1 MGTGA
6 PRGCAQRPGRR
17 PAKHASD
24 AVVRAGEPPGA
35 LAPSSAAAS
44 MEPSEPAKRARRPSR
59 RQDYDYAESVADGE
73 VDVGAGDDAYVP
85 PEDGEARHRR
95 HRREKKEKRARRRQR
110 RKRRKAGDGS
120 SASDSSDGS
129 SDDGGAGGEGGRGGR
144 AAGSRRRDGQ
154 DDGLNLPPALMPE
167 GDGAG
172 VDGEDGCD
180 RNMRDFTGLKLKP
193 DHESRPVWVSADRR
207 ILLETFSPIYK
218 QAYDFLVAI
227 AEPVS
232 RPELMHEYR
241 LTAYALYAAVSV
253 GLDAESIIRAL
264 RMLCKTDL
272 PPEVPAFVRA
282 QTRTYGK
289 TKLILQKGRYLVQTF
304 DEDVLR
310 LFLNDGVI
318 QRARVTEDKHDG
330 ATEAEVA
337 EGGGVVL
344 AGGEEAVSD
353 AATLAALT
361 RAMEDEGD
369 EEEGGAGGAAGAA
382 AVKKKA
388 FDIEIKG
395 EEVEHVKRRA
405 IELEHPLMEE
415 YDFRNDTVN
424 ASLAMDLKPIAKIRP
439 YQEKSLEK
447 MFGNGRARS
456 GVIVLPCGA
465 GKSLVGVTA
474 ACTIKKPTLCLCTS
488 SVSVEQWR
496 YQFSLWST
504 LPKDK
509 IGRFVASGGPG
520 AKDKSF
526 AGGVT
531 VTTYSMI
538 SHSGRRAKESQ
549 RMLDELKSQE
559 WGLLLLDEVH
569 VVPANVFRRVIGV
582 IKAHC
587 KLGLTATLLR
597 EDEKIGDINFLIG
610 PKLYE
615 ANWLDLQRDN
625 YLATVQCA
633 EVWCPMTREFYAE
646 YLTVSPAKR
655 KLLYA
660 MNPNKF
666 RMCEYLV
673 RFHEARGDKVI
684 IFADNI
690 FALRTYAHRLNRP
703 YIYGPTTQT
712 ERLRILD
719 NFQHNPQLSTILMS
733 AVGDTSLDVPCANVL
748 IQVSSHYGSRRQE
761 AQRLGRI
768 LRPKPNPGQ
777 NFNAFF
783 YSLVSTDTQ
792 EMYYSSKRQQFLIDQ
807 GYAFKVITQLD
818 GMDKADPPLAFQTT
832 AEQVELLYE
841 VMAANEDEATERL
854 DDAGEEGNLDPSAY
868 GGGGDRGAVARRN
881 ASSIAALTGARGIQ
895 YVEFNRGSAPVPKSR
910 QVVRHSLF
918 SKRAAGGFKKKD

>member
-1 MGTGA
+1 MDGKS
-6 PRGCAQRPGRR
+6 R
-17 PAKHASD
+17 
-24 AVVRAGEPPGA
+24 
-35 LAPSSAAAS
+35 
-44 MEPSEPAKRARRPSR
+44 RARRPAVRDDYEYEPIDIEGNGHDEDEYLPPDEGDGQAAGRGKRKRKHSR
-59 RQDYDYAESVADGE
+59 DNRKNRRRSSHGADVDDSDDLESGDDVAERDA
-73 VDVGAGDDAYVP
+73 DVGLDSIEGSGVD
-85 PEDGEARHRR
+85 
-95 HRREKKEKRARRRQR
+95 KR
-110 RKRRKAGDGS
+110 RRKANGDENNNVDDEAYPEFPSNMPGGDEFDLDDDA
-120 SASDSSDGS
+120 AS
-129 SDDGGAGGEGGRGGR
+129 
-144 AAGSRRRDGQ
+144 
-154 DDGLNLPPALMPE
+154 
-167 GDGAG
+167 GD
-172 VDGEDGCD
+172 
-180 RNMRDFTGLKLKP
+180 MRDFSSLKLKP
-193 DHESRPVWVSADRR
+193 DHETRPVWVSADRR

-232 RPELMHEYR
+232 RPEFMHEYR

-264 RMLCKTDL
+264 RLLCKTDL
-272 PPEVPAFVRA
+272 PPEVPAFIRA

-289 TKLILQKGRYLVQTF
+289 TKLVLKKGRYFVQTH
-304 DEDVLR
+304 DEQVLR
-310 LFLNDGVI
+310 KFLSDSVI
-318 QRARVTEDKHDG
+318 AHARV
-330 ATEAEVA
+330 AERPVNDPA
-337 EGGGVVL
+337 DAADNADNAADGVVL

-361 RAMEDEGD
+361 KALDADDDEDD
-369 EEEGGAGGAAGAA
+369 EEDNGASGSSSRAPKGGMAA
-382 AVKKKA
+382 AAADAARSKKKEY
-388 FDIEIKG
+388 DIEIMG

-405 IELEHPLMEE
+405 IELEYPLMEE

-424 ASLAMDLKPIAKIRP
+424 PSIDIDLRPIAKIRP

-496 YQFSLWST
+496 YQFSMWST
-504 LPKDK
+504 IPRDK
-509 IGRFVASGGPG
+509 VGRFIASGG
-520 AKDKSF
+520 ASSKDKSF

-582 IKAHC
+582 IKSHC

-615 ANWLDLQRDN
+615 ANWLDLQRAN

-633 EVWCPMTREFYAE
+633 EVWCPMTKEFYRE
-646 YLTVSPAKR
+646 YLANSAAKR

-666 RMCEYLV
+666 RMTQYLV
-673 RFHEARGDKVI
+673 QFHERRGDKVI

-690 FALRTYAHRLNRP
+690 YALRMYALRLNRP
-703 YIYGPTTQT
+703 FIYGPTTQT

-719 NFQHNPQLSTILMS
+719 NFQHNPQLGTILLS
-733 AVGDTSLDVPCANVL
+733 KVGDTSIDIPEANVL

-768 LRPKPNPGQ
+768 LRPKRRAGQ

-818 GMDKADPPLAFQTT
+818 GMDKADPPLDFSSKE
-832 AEQVELLYE
+832 EQLELL
-841 VMAANEDEATERL
+841 AAVLAADESEATETL
-854 DDAGEEGNLDPSAY
+854 DIDAEEREFRMGGGY
-868 GGGGDRGAVARRN
+868 GGDKGDRAGVARRN
-881 ASSIAALTGARGIQ
+881 ASSIAALTGARGIR
-895 YVEFNRGSAPVPKSR
+895 YSEFNRVAGAATQIPKSL
-910 QVVRHSLF
+910 QVVQHSLF
-918 SKRAAGGFKKKD
+918 RKRAAGGFKKQT

>member
-1 MGTGA
+1 MVDGDMDDTSS
-6 PRGCAQRPGRR
+6 GR
-17 PAKHASD
+17 
-24 AVVRAGEPPGA
+24 
-35 LAPSSAAAS
+35 
-44 MEPSEPAKRARRPSR
+44 KRSRRSARRSE
-59 RQDYDYAESVADGE
+59 YYYADDPDFVVADE
-73 VDVGAGDDAYVP
+73 LEDDVYRP
-85 PEDGEARHRR
+85 
-95 HRREKKEKRARRRQR
+95 
-110 RKRRKAGDGS
+110 
-120 SASDSSDGS
+120 
-129 SDDGGAGGEGGRGGR
+129 SDDESSSYLPARKKLRKSKSKGSARNGGNESEADESDWNDDSVSQGKISKKRN
-144 AAGSRRRDGQ
+144 RRDGSLN
-154 DDGLNLPPALMPE
+154 DDDSAVPALPQVE
-167 GDGAG
+167 GDEEYLADEEG
-172 VDGEDGCD
+172 GEI
-180 RNMRDFTGLKLKP
+180 RDFTSLKLKP

-232 RPELMHEYR
+232 RPELVHEYR

-253 GLDAESIIRAL
+253 GLDSESIIRAL
-264 RMLCKTDL
+264 RMLCKTEL
-272 PPEVPAFVRA
+272 PSDVARFIRD
-282 QTRTYGK
+282 QTKTYGK
-289 TKLILQKGRYLVQTF
+289 TKLVLQRGRYLVQTY

-310 LFLNDGVI
+310 LFLRDDI
-318 QRARVTEDKHDG
+318 ISRARVPENADRKASESEALTETD
-330 ATEAEVA
+330 
-337 EGGGVVL
+337 GVVL

-361 RAMEDEGD
+361 KALDEDGD
-369 EEEGGAGGAAGAA
+369 EDDANNADGILPASGLSTDAVQAATSAMSSA
-382 AVKKKA
+382 KTKKS
-388 FDIEIKG
+388 FDIEVKG

-405 IELEHPLMEE
+405 IELQYPLMEE

-424 ASLAMDLKPIAKIRP
+424 ASINIDLKPIAKIRP

-474 ACTIKKPTLCLCTS
+474 ACTVKKPTLCLCTS

-496 YQFSLWST
+496 FQFSLWST
-504 LPKDK
+504 LPRDK
-509 IGRFVASGGPG
+509 IGRFIAAGGNS
-520 AKDKSF
+520 AKEKSF
-526 AGGVT
+526 AGDVT

-538 SHSGRRAKESQ
+538 SHSGQRAKESQ
-549 RMLDELKSQE
+549 RMLDELKSRE

-615 ANWLDLQRDN
+615 ANWLDLQREN

-633 EVWCPMTREFYAE
+633 EVWCPMTREFYKE
-646 YLTVSPAKR
+646 YLSNSPAKR

-666 RMCEYLV
+666 QMCEYLV

-690 FALRTYAHRLNRP
+690 IALRIYALRLNRP
-703 YIYGPTTQT
+703 FIYGPTSQT

-719 NFQHNPQLSTILMS
+719 NFQHNPQLGTILLS
-733 AVGDTSLDVPCANVL
+733 KVGDTSIDIPEANVL

-768 LRPKPNPGQ
+768 LRPKHRAGQ
-777 NFNAFF
+777 NFNAYF

-807 GYAFKVITQLD
+807 GYAFKVITRLD
-818 GMDKADPPLAFQTT
+818 GMEKANPPLGFSTT
-832 AEQVELLYE
+832 AEQLELLTT
-841 VMAANEDEATERL
+841 VLATDESEGTENL
-854 DDAGEEGNLDPSAY
+854 EADAEERELALGGNY
-868 GGGGDRGAVARRN
+868 GMERGSVARRN
-881 ASSIAALTGARGIQ
+881 ASSIAALTGARGMR
-895 YVEFNRGSAPVPKSR
+895 YSEFARGSVAAPVPKSR
-910 QVVRHSLF
+910 QVVRHPLF
-918 SKRAAGGFKKKD
+918 RKRAAGGFTKKAPSRAI

>member
-1 MGTGA
+1 M
-6 PRGCAQRPGRR
+6 PRGNV
-17 PAKHASD
+17 ASTPKP
-24 AVVRAGEPPGA
+24 VERGKR
-35 LAPSSAAAS
+35 SSAPAGPRT
-44 MEPSEPAKRARRPSR
+44 MEVEDLTAPVRRARRPT
-59 RQDYDYAESVADGE
+59 RQADFVYDEAAAAEAG
-73 VDVGAGDDAYVP
+73 GAGSGDSDYSQQ
-85 PEDGEARHRR
+85 AR
-95 HRREKKEKRARRRQR
+95 RARRREREEKKRRR
-110 RKRRKAGDGS
+110 RKRRKRRRTGAGG
-120 SASDSSDGS
+120 SASDGSASGSDGS
-129 SDDGGAGGEGGRGGR
+129 SDGGRPARDGDSVMPDKLLPQDEEDGGIGSGE
-144 AAGSRRRDGQ
+144 
-154 DDGLNLPPALMPE
+154 E
-167 GDGAG
+167 GDGG
-172 VDGEDGCD
+172 
-180 RNMRDFTGLKLKP
+180 MRDFTGLKLKP
-193 DHESRPVWVSADRR
+193 DHETRPVWVSADRR

-282 QTRTYGK
+282 QTKTYGK
-289 TKLILQKGRYLVQTF
+289 TKLILQKGKYLVQTY
-304 DEDVLR
+304 DENVLR
-310 LFLNDGVI
+310 MFLNDPVI
-318 QRARVTEDKHDG
+318 RSARAAEDKDAA

-337 EGGGVVL
+337 EDPGVVL

-361 RAMEDEGD
+361 KAMDDGD
-369 EEEGGAGGAAGAA
+369 EEDDALAAAAAVATVAAAGAGSGTETETALVA
-382 AVKKKA
+382 AMKKKKA

-395 EEVEHVKRRA
+395 EEVEHVKKRA

-415 YDFRNDTVN
+415 YDFRNDTAN
-424 ASLAMDLKPIAKIRP
+424 ENLPMDLKPIARIRP

-509 IGRFVASGGPG
+509 IGRFVASGGSS

-690 FALRTYAHRLNRP
+690 FALRMYALRLNRP
-703 YIYGPTTQT
+703 FIYGPTTQT

-807 GYAFKVITQLD
+807 GYAFKIITHLD
-818 GMDKADPPLAFQTT
+818 GMDKAQPPLGFETH
-832 AEQVELLYE
+832 AEQLELLSA
-841 VMAANEDEATERL
+841 VLAADESEATERL
-854 DDAGEEGNLDPSAY
+854 EDAGEDGNFDPASY
-868 GGGGDRGAVARRN
+868 GGTDRRAMVRRN
-881 ASSIAALTGARGIQ
+881 ASSIAALTGARGMQ
-895 YVEFNRGSAPVPKSR
+895 YSEFNRPAAPVPKSR

-918 SKRAAGGFKKKD
+918 TKRKAGGFKKRVTDEDRLKRLDR

>member
-1 MGTGA
+1 MEEQDLTA
-6 PRGCAQRPGRR
+6 PARRSRR
-17 PAKHASD
+17 PA
-24 AVVRAGEPPGA
+24 
-35 LAPSSAAAS
+35 
-44 MEPSEPAKRARRPSR
+44 RRP
-59 RQDYDYAESVADGE
+59 DYDYDVAADEAAAAEAGSDGSDE
-73 VDVGAGDDAYVP
+73 
-85 PEDGEARHRR
+85 EAR
-95 HRREKKEKRARRRQR
+95 RARRRERKEKKR
-110 RKRRKAGDGS
+110 RKRKKRKRRRTGS
-120 SASDSSDGS
+120 GASASDASESESGASSDGGRRRGGG
-129 SDDGGAGGEGGRGGR
+129 DGVMPEKLLPQDEEEGGI
-144 AAGSRRRDGQ
+144 GSGD
-154 DDGLNLPPALMPE
+154 E
-167 GDGAG
+167 GDQG
-172 VDGEDGCD
+172 
-180 RNMRDFTGLKLKP
+180 MRDFTGLKLKP
-193 DHESRPVWVSADRR
+193 DHETRPVWVSADRR

-282 QTRTYGK
+282 QTKTYGK
-289 TKLILQKGRYLVQTF
+289 TKLILQKGKYLVQTY
-304 DEDVLR
+304 DENVLR
-310 LFLNDGVI
+310 MFLNDPTI
-318 QRARVTEDKHDG
+318 RHARAAENKDAA

-337 EGGGVVL
+337 EDAGVVL

-361 RAMEDEGD
+361 KAMDDGDD
-369 EEEGGAGGAAGAA
+369 EEEEELAATAVAGSGSAAEAALAA
-382 AVKKKA
+382 AMKKKKA

-415 YDFRNDTVN
+415 YDFRNDTAN
-424 ASLAMDLKPIAKIRP
+424 ANLPMDLKPIAKIRP

-509 IGRFVASGGPG
+509 IGRFVASGGSS

-549 RMLDELKSQE
+549 RMLDELKNQE

-690 FALRTYAHRLNRP
+690 FALRMYALRLNRP
-703 YIYGPTTQT
+703 FIYGPTTQT

-807 GYAFKVITQLD
+807 GYAFKIITQLD
-818 GMDKADPPLAFQTT
+818 GMDKAQPPLGFESH
-832 AEQVELLYE
+832 AEQLELLSA
-841 VMAANEDEATERL
+841 VLAADESEATERL
-854 DDAGEEGNLDPSAY
+854 EDAGEDGNFDPASY
-868 GGGGDRGAVARRN
+868 GGTDRRAMARRN
-881 ASSIAALTGARGIQ
+881 ASSIAALTGARGMQ
-895 YVEFNRGSAPVPKSR
+895 YSEFNRPAVPVPKSR
-910 QVVRHSLF
+910 QVVRHNLF
-918 SKRAAGGFKKKD
+918 SKRKAGGFKKKITDEDRMKAIDR

>member
-1 MGTGA
+1 MDVSGE
-6 PRGCAQRPGRR
+6 GRKKR
-17 PAKHASD
+17 KKRSVRRAEYEYDDD
-24 AVVRAGEPPGA
+24 AVGRNVGSGGDADYVPRHEQD
-35 LAPSSAAAS
+35 
-44 MEPSEPAKRARRPSR
+44 EARRSERRISDMSR
-59 RQDYDYAESVADGE
+59 GKS
-73 VDVGAGDDAYVP
+73 
-85 PEDGEARHRR
+85 
-95 HRREKKEKRARRRQR
+95 KKRKSRK
-110 RKRRKAGDGS
+110 KRRKL
-120 SASDSSDGS
+120 
-129 SDDGGAGGEGGRGGR
+129 EGGDPSSNSSSSSETENIDRRGEHADEGTM
-144 AAGSRRRDGQ
+144 
-154 DDGLNLPPALMPE
+154 PALPIPEAGADVVNGEE
-167 GDGAG
+167 GD
-172 VDGEDGCD
+172 
-180 RNMRDFTGLKLKP
+180 MRDFTGLRLKP

-272 PPEVPAFVRA
+272 PAEVPAFIRD
-282 QTRTYGK
+282 QTETLGK
-289 TKLILQKGRYLVQTF
+289 TKLVLRKGRYLIQTH
-304 DEDVLR
+304 DEKVLR
-310 LFLNDGVI
+310 LFLGDHVI
-318 QRARVTEDKHDG
+318 QRARVTSNPDG
-330 ATEAEVA
+330 DAIEAEA
-337 EGGGVVL
+337 ADEDGVVL
-344 AGGEEAVSD
+344 AGGEQAVTD
-353 AATLAALT
+353 AATLEALT
-361 RAMEDEGD
+361 KAMEDDEDDELDIGGD
-369 EEEGGAGGAAGAA
+369 SALHSNAAAAAAA
-382 AVKKKA
+382 AVSAAKKKKA
-388 FDIEIKG
+388 FDIEIGG

-405 IELEHPLMEE
+405 IELKHPLMEE
-415 YDFRNDTVN
+415 YDFRNDTIN
-424 ASLAMDLKPIAKIRP
+424 ESLDMDLKPIAKIRP

-496 YQFSLWST
+496 YQFSMWST
-504 LPKDK
+504 LPRDK
-509 IGRFVASGGPG
+509 IGRFVASGGSS

-549 RMLDELKSQE
+549 LMLDQLKNQE

-569 VVPANVFRRVIGV
+569 VVPANVFRKVIGV

-633 EVWCPMTREFYAE
+633 EVWCPMTREFYRE
-646 YLTVSPAKR
+646 YLSVNPAKR

-690 FALRTYAHRLNRP
+690 FALRMYALRLSRP
-703 YIYGPTTQT
+703 FIYGPTTQT

-807 GYAFKVITQLD
+807 GYAFKIITQLD
-818 GMDKADPPLAFQTT
+818 GMEKASPPLGFSTN
-832 AEQVELLYE
+832 AEQLELL
-841 VMAANEDEATERL
+841 AAVLAADESEATEHL
-854 DDAGEEGNLDPSAY
+854 EVDGEEGNFDPRAY
-868 GGGGDRGAVARRN
+868 GGGGRDRGTALARRN
-881 ASSIAALTGARGIQ
+881 ASSIAALTGAHGIQ
-895 YVEFNRGSAPVPKSR
+895 YAEFDRDNGMAVSKPR
-910 QVVRHSLF
+910 QVVRHKLF
-918 SKRAAGGFKKKD
+918 TKRAAGGFKKKSTTS

>member
-1 MGTGA
+1 M
-6 PRGCAQRPGRR
+6 
-17 PAKHASD
+17 D
-24 AVVRAGEPPGA
+24 GA
-35 LAPSSAAAS
+35 LDSRAR
-44 MEPSEPAKRARRPSR
+44 RARRPAVR
-59 RQDYDYAESVADGE
+59 EDYDYEPNERYEGGRDE
-73 VDVGAGDDAYVP
+73 DEYVP
-85 PEDGEARHRR
+85 PDAKAGEEPALR
-95 HRREKKEKRARRRQR
+95 K
-110 RKRRKAGDGS
+110 RKRRHGDKRRKHKRRR
-120 SASDSSDGS
+120 DSSDADEAL
-129 SDDGGAGGEGGRGGR
+129 SDGDAGENE
-144 AAGSRRRDGQ
+144 S
-154 DDGLNLPPALMPE
+154 DGLEEGFAEKHCRKGANHGEDEIPALPPNMPGQAE
-167 GDGAG
+167 DELEFEDEDAGDL
-172 VDGEDGCD
+172 
-180 RNMRDFTGLKLKP
+180 RDFSSLKLKP
-193 DHESRPVWVSADRR
+193 DHETRPVWVSADRR

-264 RMLCKTDL
+264 RLLCKTDL
-272 PPEVPAFVRA
+272 PPEVPAFIRA

-289 TKLILQKGRYLVQTF
+289 TKLVLKKGRYFVQTH
-304 DEDVLR
+304 DEEVLR
-310 LFLNDGVI
+310 KFLSDSVVV
-318 QRARVTEDKHDG
+318 RARVADRP
-330 ATEAEVA
+330 
-337 EGGGVVL
+337 EGDPADAQNNADTTDGVVL

-361 RAMEDEGD
+361 KALDADDDEDD
-369 EEEGGAGGAAGAA
+369 DDAVTAGGRMPKKGEDGAA
-382 AVKKKA
+382 AAADAALMKKKEY
-388 FDIEIKG
+388 DIEIKS
-395 EEVEHVKRRA
+395 EDVEHVKRRA
-405 IELEHPLMEE
+405 IELEYPLMEE

-424 ASLAMDLKPIAKIRP
+424 PSIDIDLRPIAKIRP

-504 LPKDK
+504 IPREKV
-509 IGRFVASGGPG
+509 GRFIASGGAS

-582 IKAHC
+582 IKSHC

-615 ANWLDLQRDN
+615 ANWLDLQRAN

-633 EVWCPMTREFYAE
+633 EVWCPMTKEFYRE
-646 YLTVSPAKR
+646 YLANSPAKR

-666 RMCEYLV
+666 RMTQYLV
-673 RFHEARGDKVI
+673 QFHERRGDKVI

-690 FALRTYAHRLNRP
+690 YALRMYALRLNRP
-703 YIYGPTTQT
+703 FIYGPTTQT

-719 NFQHNPQLSTILMS
+719 NFQHNPQLGTILLS
-733 AVGDTSLDVPCANVL
+733 KVGDTSIDIPEANVL

-768 LRPKPNPGQ
+768 LRPKRRAGQ

-818 GMDKADPPLAFQTT
+818 GMDKADPPLDFSSKG
-832 AEQVELLYE
+832 EQLELL
-841 VMAANEDEATERL
+841 AAVLAADESEATETL
-854 DDAGEEGNLDPSAY
+854 DVDTEERELRMSGGY
-868 GGGGDRGAVARRN
+868 GGGERNDRASVARRN
-881 ASSIAALTGARGIQ
+881 ASSIAALTGARGIR
-895 YVEFNRGSAPVPKSR
+895 YSEFNRSASTAPPIPKSL
-910 QVVRHSLF
+910 QVVQHSLF
-918 SKRAAGGFKKKD
+918 RKRAAGGFKKQT

>member
-1 MGTGA
+1 MN
-6 PRGCAQRPGRR
+6 PEDEDSKGRR
-17 PAKHASD
+17 
-24 AVVRAGEPPGA
+24 RR
-35 LAPSSAAAS
+35 SS
-44 MEPSEPAKRARRPSR
+44 ARRPE
-59 RQDYDYAESVADGE
+59 YHYGE
-73 VDVGAGDDAYVP
+73 DDDVGIEPGGDAEYLPISGDD
-85 PEDGEARHRR
+85 EEARREARR
-95 HRREKKEKRARRRQR
+95 KAKKKKRKEKKKRAKKR
-110 RKRRKAGDGS
+110 RKRGDGAFS
-120 SASDSSDGS
+120 SASDSTSEDIDA
-129 SDDGGAGGEGGRGGR
+129 DDPGPRAEEDHHPEIPALPMPEAGADIGEGE
-144 AAGSRRRDGQ
+144 
-154 DDGLNLPPALMPE
+154 E
-167 GDGAG
+167 GD
-172 VDGEDGCD
+172 
-180 RNMRDFTGLKLKP
+180 MRDFTALKLKP

-272 PPEVPAFVRA
+272 PPEVPAFVRD
-282 QTRTYGK
+282 QTKTLGK
-289 TKLILQKGRYLVQTF
+289 TKLILKKGRYLIQTF
-304 DEDVLR
+304 DENVLR
-310 LFLNDGVI
+310 LFLNDHVI
-318 QRARVTEDKHDG
+318 QRARVTSNPDAE
-330 ATEAEVA
+330 ATEADAADED
-337 EGGGVVL
+337 GVVL
-344 AGGEEAVSD
+344 AGGEQAVTD
-353 AATLAALT
+353 AATLEALT
-361 RAMEDEGD
+361 KAMEDDD
-369 EEEGGAGGAAGAA
+369 EEELEAGSDAAAAAAA
-382 AVKKKA
+382 AVAASKKKKA
-388 FDIEIKG
+388 FDIQVKG

-405 IELEHPLMEE
+405 IELKHPLMEE
-415 YDFRNDTVN
+415 YDFRNDTIN
-424 ASLAMDLKPIAKIRP
+424 ASLDMDLRPIAKIRP

-504 LPKDK
+504 LPRDK
-509 IGRFVASGGPG
+509 IGRFVASGGSS

-549 RMLDELKSQE
+549 MMLDQLKNQE

-633 EVWCPMTREFYAE
+633 EVWCPMTREFYRE
-646 YLTVSPAKR
+646 YLSVSPAKR

-673 RFHEARGDKVI
+673 RFHEARGDKII

-690 FALRTYAHRLNRP
+690 FALRMYALRLNRP
-703 YIYGPTTQT
+703 FIYGPTTQT

-719 NFQHNPQLSTILMS
+719 NFQHNAQLSTILMS

-807 GYAFKVITQLD
+807 GYAFKIITQLD
-818 GMDKADPPLAFQTT
+818 GMDKASPPLGFSTN
-832 AEQVELLYE
+832 AEQLELL
-841 VMAANEDEATERL
+841 AAVLAADESEATERL
-854 DDAGEEGNLDPSAY
+854 EVDAEEGNFDAGVY
-868 GGGGDRGAVARRN
+868 GGSGGDRGAIARRN

-895 YVEFNRGSAPVPKSR
+895 YSEFNRGSDVPSR
-910 QVVRHSLF
+910 PSQVVRHKLF
-918 SKRAAGGFKKKD
+918 AKRAAGGFKKKKDATQ

>member
-1 MGTGA
+1 
-6 PRGCAQRPGRR
+6 
-17 PAKHASD
+17 
-24 AVVRAGEPPGA
+24 
-35 LAPSSAAAS
+35 
-44 MEPSEPAKRARRPSR
+44 
-59 RQDYDYAESVADGE
+59 
-73 VDVGAGDDAYVP
+73 
-85 PEDGEARHRR
+85 
-95 HRREKKEKRARRRQR
+95 
-110 RKRRKAGDGS
+110 
-120 SASDSSDGS
+120 
-129 SDDGGAGGEGGRGGR
+129 
-144 AAGSRRRDGQ
+144 
-154 DDGLNLPPALMPE
+154 
-167 GDGAG
+167 
-172 VDGEDGCD
+172 
-180 RNMRDFTGLKLKP
+180 MRDFTGLRMKP
-193 DHESRPVWVSADRR
+193 DHENRPVWVSADRR

-232 RPELMHEYR
+232 RPNLVHEYR

-253 GLDAESIIRAL
+253 GLDAENIIRAL

-272 PPEVPAFVRA
+272 PPEVPAFIRE
-282 QTRTYGK
+282 QTKTYGK

-310 LFLNDGVI
+310 MFLNDSVV
-318 QRARVTEDKHDG
+318 RHARVEEGKG
-330 ATEAEVA
+330 ATEAEEEA
-337 EGGGVVL
+337 EKGVVI

-361 RAMEDEGD
+361 KAMDDGDEDEDDIG
-369 EEEGGAGGAAGAA
+369 GGAGSAA
-382 AVKKKA
+382 AKAAKAAVLKKKA

-395 EEVEHVKRRA
+395 EEVEHVKKRA

-424 ASLAMDLKPIAKIRP
+424 ANIDMDLKPIAKIRP
-439 YQEKSLEK
+439 YQKKSLEK

-474 ACTIKKPTLCLCTS
+474 ACTVKKPTLCLCTS

-509 IGRFVASGGPG
+509 IGRFVASGGSKAG
-520 AKDKSF
+520 QSF
-526 AGGVT
+526 VGDVT

-538 SHSGRRAKESQ
+538 SHSGPRGKESLKL
-549 RMLDELKSQE
+549 LDELKNKE
-559 WGLLLLDEVH
+559 WGMLLLDEVH

-582 IKAHC
+582 VKAHC

-597 EDEKIGDINFLIG
+597 EDEKFSDINFLIG

-625 YLATVQCA
+625 FLATVQCA

-646 YLTVSPAKR
+646 YLQVVPAKR

-666 RMCEYLV
+666 RMCQYLM
-673 RFHEARGDKVI
+673 RYHEERGDKII

-690 FALRTYAHRLNRP
+690 VALQEYALRLARP
-703 YIYGPTTQT
+703 YIYGPTSQA

-719 NFQHNPQLSTILMS
+719 NFQHNPNLSCILMS

-777 NFNAFF
+777 NFSAFF

-792 EMYYSSKRQQFLIDQ
+792 EMYYSAKRQQFLIDQ
-807 GYAFKVITQLD
+807 GYAFKIITQFD
-818 GMDKADPPLAFQTT
+818 GMDKANPPLDFESK
-832 AEQVELLYE
+832 AEQLELLAG
-841 VMAANEDEATERL
+841 VMANSSDYTENF
-854 DDAGEEGNLDPSAY
+854 DADGDQDNFNPSAF
-868 GGGGDRGAVARRN
+868 GGGPDSRGITRRN
-881 ASSIAALTGARGIQ
+881 ASSIAALTGARGLQ
-895 YVEFNRGSAPVPKSR
+895 YSEHGRRGPPPAVPKSR
-910 QVVRHSLF
+910 QVVRHSMF
-918 SKRAAGGFKKKD
+918 RKRAEGGFKKKPAPEE